1 LKAGEVKAAKEKNTY
16 LGQCPLAKQVMKW
29 VGPVGGEL
37 VGAGVET
44 PCSYQE
50 FPPLSFT
57 SQVNAPKPV

>member
-1 LKAGEVKAAKEKNTY
+1 VKAAKEKNTY

-57 SQVNAPKPV
+57 SPS